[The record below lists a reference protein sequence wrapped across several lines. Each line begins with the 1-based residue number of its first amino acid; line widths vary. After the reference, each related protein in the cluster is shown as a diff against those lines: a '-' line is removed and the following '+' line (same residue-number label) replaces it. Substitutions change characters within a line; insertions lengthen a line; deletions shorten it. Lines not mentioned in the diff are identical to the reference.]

1 MMMHSLCSCSLVTV
15 LVMNYVSD
23 VCMKYLYFY
32 FHYDN
37 ELASLLCENFCVLF
51 YLRGAFVSIS
61 EGQFP
66 AVVFGEAI
74 IL

>member
-1 MMMHSLCSCSLVTV
+1 
-15 LVMNYVSD
+15 
-23 VCMKYLYFY
+23 MKYLYFY
-32 FHYDN
+32 FHHDN

-51 YLRGAFVSIS
+51 YLRGVFVSIP

-66 AVVFGEAI
+66 AVVFGGAI

>member
-1 MMMHSLCSCSLVTV
+1 MMMHSLCSRSLVTV

-32 FHYDN
+32 FHHDN
-37 ELASLLCENFCVLF
+37 ELALLLCENFYVFIFMRETFGSCFLG
-51 YLRGAFVSIS
+51 R
-61 EGQFP
+61 FP
-66 AVVFGEAI
+66 AVVFGGAI